1 MGCTTILA
9 GKNITYNGSTFIARN
24 EDSPAGQYSPKKF
37 IVVKPEDQPRHY
49 KAVLSDLE
57 LDLPDDPMRY
67 TAMPNAIDKDGV
79 WAAAGVN
86 EANVSMTA
94 TETLT
99 SNDRVRA
106 ADPLLVKQGI
116 GEEDMVVL
124 VLPYIKSA
132 REGVVR
138 LGGLLE
144 KYGTYE
150 MNGIAFQDELE
161 VWWLETIGGHHWI
174 ARRVPDN
181 CYVCMPN
188 QFGIDWFDLDD
199 AYGEQ
204 AEFMCSKGLRDFI
217 AKNHLDL
224 SLDGEFNARDA
235 FGSHSDS
242 DKIYNTPRSWFVQ
255 RFFNPY
261 DVIWDGDDADYRPD
275 SMDLPWC
282 VEPEKK
288 LTVEDVK
295 YVLSSHYQGT
305 PYDPYGKCPDPSKK
319 AALRPIG
326 VNRNNFLSLTEIRP
340 GMPKEIQCVEWVAL
354 ASNVFNAF
362 VPFYTNVDS
371 TPEYLSS
378 TSDRVTSENFY
389 WANRIIGAL
398 ADSQYSLCIVHIERY
413 QNAVQS
419 KGRAIIQK
427 YDEAYRKAR
436 KKPDAVKHCEKANA
450 EIAEMLKKETDS
462 VLRKVLDTASDKMKN
477 AFSRSDG

>member
-1 MGCTTILA
+1 MSCTTILA

-24 EDSPAGQYSPKKF
+24 EDSPEGSYSPKKF

-49 KAVLSDLE
+49 KAVLSSLE

-67 TAMPNAIDKDGV
+67 TAMPNAVPGEGI

-106 ADPLLVKQGI
+106 ADPLLVKEGI

-138 LGGLLE
+138 LGSLIE

-161 VWWLETIGGHHWI
+161 VWWLETVGGHHWI
-174 ARRVPDN
+174 ARRVPDD

-188 QFGIDWFDLDD
+188 QLGIDFFDLDD
-199 AYGEQ
+199 AYGQQ
-204 AEFMCSKGLRDFI
+204 AEFMCCKDLKSFI
-217 AKNHLDL
+217 EKNHLDI

-242 DKIYNTPRSWFVQ
+242 DRIYNTPRSWFVQ

-261 DVIWDGDDADYRPD
+261 DCSWDGEDADHGPH
-275 SMDLPWC
+275 SLDLPWC

-305 PYDPYGKCPDPSKK
+305 PYDPYGKCTDPYLKGT
-319 AALRPIG
+319 LRPIG

-340 GMPKEIQCVEWVAL
+340 GMPREIQCVEWVAL

-362 VPFYTNVDS
+362 VPFYTNVNR

-378 TSDRVTSENFY
+378 TGDRVTSENFY
-389 WANRIIGAL
+389 WQNRIIGAL
-398 ADSQYSLCIVHIERY
+398 ADSQYSRCIVLVERY
-413 QNAVQS
+413 QNSVQS

-427 YDEAYRKAR
+427 YDEAYRRAR
-436 KKPDAVKHCEKANA
+436 KKPSAPAHCEKANE
-450 EIAEMLKKETDS
+450 EIAAMLRSETDAL
-462 VLRKVLDTASDKMKN
+462 LRKVLDTVSDMMAN